1 MGGNPDQDMAGA
13 CCLGQRFKDSLFV
26 IWLLGRLG
34 SFSGGDNFCIL
45 LYGLMRSK
53 VWHQQRMERGV
64 LVLPSKRVPQLLVD
78 GWTQGPNAQPKA
90 LSHPQT
96 LDADPE
102 PSIVQTP
109 ELGSSIASLP
119 AFLSSRLTRCSN
131 LPVIPVDP
139 LSHKPQTRALP
150 KKPLML
156 ARSGL
161 RRSAAGLLLQGAG
174 R

>member
-1 MGGNPDQDMAGA
+1 MCDLAS
-13 CCLGQRFKDSLFV
+13 GQARALQ
-26 IWLLGRLG
+26 WQG
-34 SFSGGDNFCIL
+34 
-45 LYGLMRSK
+45 
-53 VWHQQRMERGV
+53 
-64 LVLPSKRVPQLLVD
+64 QLLHPVVRTDAKQGVAPKAHGEWSASVTLKAETSASGRPVD
-78 GWTQGPNAQPKA
+78 TGTKAQPKA

-96 LDADPE
+96 LEVDPE
-102 PSIVQTP
+102 SSIVQTP
-109 ELGSSIASLP
+109 ELGSSIISLP
-119 AFLSSRLTRCSN
+119 AFLSSWLTRCSN

-150 KKPLML
+150 NKPLML